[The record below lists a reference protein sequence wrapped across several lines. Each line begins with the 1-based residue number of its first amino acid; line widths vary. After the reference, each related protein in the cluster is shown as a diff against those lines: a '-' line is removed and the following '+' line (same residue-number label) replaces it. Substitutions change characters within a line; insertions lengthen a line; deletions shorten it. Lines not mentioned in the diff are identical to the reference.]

1 MKLLSRPEELV
12 LLAVWRLQENAYC
25 VPIKKQ
31 LAQVTGENWSFGA
44 IYDPLD
50 RLEKKGLLESHLGD
64 PTPKRGGK
72 SKRIYTLTTH
82 GRRALLEIKS
92 ISDAMWNGVSKPALD
107 AKK

>member
-12 LLAVWRLQENAYC
+12 LLAVWRLKEDAYC
-25 VPIKKQ
+25 VLIKKQ

-50 RLEKKGLLESHLGD
+50 RLEKKGLLDSHLGD

-72 SKRIYTLTTH
+72 SRRIYTLTQD

-92 ISDAMWNGVSKPALD
+92 ISEAMWKGVSKPALET
-107 AKK
+107 KK